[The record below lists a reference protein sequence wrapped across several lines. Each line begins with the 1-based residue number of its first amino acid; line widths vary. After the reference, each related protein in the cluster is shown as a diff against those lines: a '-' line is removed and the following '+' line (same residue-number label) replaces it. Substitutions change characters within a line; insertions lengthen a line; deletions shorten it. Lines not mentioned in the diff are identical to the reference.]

1 MRRTPLSAGFSRC
14 LYKLLLGERFTA
26 ADVGR
31 IDQGFVDGRIVP
43 LLREGGVAALEDALG
58 DELRFVGVGG
68 GGGGGGGGDGAGD
81 DDDDSDVGEEDGG
94 DERELVPGGRHIRVT
109 EANKEEYAS
118 LLVEDYLVGAA
129 REGIAALLKGAHDVL
144 PRRVLHAEG
153 LRAIDLEL
161 LVGGLPC
168 IDVDDWRLNTGGT
181 LMSDGE
187 HAQLRDWFWRSV
199 DGMDLERRAKLLAFA
214 CGTGRLPAA
223 GFSALSPK
231 FTVAVHRSEEE
242 AHLPSAHT
250 CINQL
255 CLPAYASY
263 ETLDRQLRIAI
274 EWDGFGFL

>member
-1 MRRTPLSAGFSRC
+1 MC
-14 LYKLLLGERFTA
+14 
-26 ADVGR
+26 
-31 IDQGFVDGRIVP
+31 
-43 LLREGGVAALEDALG
+43 
-58 DELRFVGVGG
+58 
-68 GGGGGGGGDGAGD
+68 GA
-81 DDDDSDVGEEDGG
+81 
-94 DERELVPGGRHIRVT
+94 
-109 EANKEEYAS
+109 
-118 LLVEDYLVGAA
+118 
-129 REGIAALLKGAHDVL
+129 
-144 PRRVLHAEG
+144 G

-161 LVGGLPC
+161 IVGGLPS

-181 LMSDGE
+181 LMSEGE
-187 HAQLRDWFWRSV
+187 HERLRGWFWACV
-199 DGMDLERRAKLLAFA
+199 GAMDLECRAKLLAFA

-242 AHLPSAHT
+242 THLPSAHT

>member
-1 MRRTPLSAGFSRC
+1 M
-14 LYKLLLGERFTA
+14 
-26 ADVGR
+26 
-31 IDQGFVDGRIVP
+31 
-43 LLREGGVAALEDALG
+43 G
-58 DELRFVGVGG
+58 DELHFVGVGGSGG
-68 GGGGGGGGDGAGD
+68 GGGGGGAAADGD
-81 DDDDSDVGEEDGG
+81 DATPDVGGTTSATSASSC
-94 DERELVPGGRHIRVT
+94 RGRHIRVT

-223 GFSALSPK
+223 GFSALSPSSRW
-231 FTVAVHRSEEE
+231 RST
-242 AHLPSAHT
+242 AARRRTSRRRTRAST
-250 CINQL
+250 N
-255 CLPAYASY
+255 LPARVRPVRDA
-263 ETLDRQLRIAI
+263 RPPAAHRHRA
-274 EWDGFGFL
+274 GRHGFL